1 MAKALKIDLEKC
13 VGCRTC
19 EMVCSAKHT
28 GTINPYRSRIKIIRE
43 KEWEGVPMTCVQCE
57 DPQCAA
63 VCPVKAITRDEKL
76 GRVVIDYDKCIGCRM
91 CVAACPFGAMNFD
104 SVAKRVA
111 KCDLCDGDPECVK
124 FCFYK
129 ALQYV
134 DAGELATDKRRAAAQ
149 KLSEV
154 VRKPAEAPPVTTPPV
169 ATLPAIIKS

>member
-19 EMVCSAKHT
+19 EMVCSAKHV
-28 GTINPYRSRIKIIRE
+28 GAISPYRSRIKIVRE
-43 KEWEGVPMTCVQCE
+43 KEWEGVPMVCAQCE

-63 VCPVKAITRDEKL
+63 ICPVKAISRDDKM
-76 GRVVIDYDKCIGCRM
+76 GVVKVDYDKCIGCRM

-104 SVAKRVA
+104 SVTKQVA

-129 ALQYV
+129 TLTYV
-134 DAGELATDKRRAAAQ
+134 DESELATDKRRGAAK
-149 KLSEV
+149 KLSDI
-154 VRKPAEAPPVTTPPV
+154 VRQPVETAQPV
-169 ATLPAIIKS
+169 KK